1 MADLGTLT
9 VNMALEAAQF
19 INGMRQAAAQS
30 QATNRAIAS
39 AMDGAKKAVGGL
51 IAVMSI
57 DAFVSASKAAFDYA
71 DDIVDLADRTGATTK
86 SIQELRYAAQMT
98 GSDFASADGAL
109 EKFAKNLGTAQ
120 SGGKAMGE
128 TFKDLGVTSS
138 NFDAALRQ
146 TIDGISK
153 LPTTSQRNAAALE
166 IFGKSAGT
174 LTALMGEGADGF
186 EEFADKADELGIVL
200 GDDLLRNAGQ
210 INDRLDT
217 LKMTLDARFASA
229 IIQNADAIGNLAD
242 QVIKIAGA
250 MAQFWGQNPTA
261 AMGIMGAL
269 AGGLAGGWVGGLP
282 GALGGAVA
290 GGVGGALIGYNS
302 RGERQRLTSER
313 AGLIDQNNGKNPL
326 LAKIGIDADAIGKGS
341 PQWKKN
347 DARIKTIDARL
358 AALDKEE
365 AAAARLLSGGG
376 DSAGTLPPI
385 AGGKK
390 SGGKSA
396 ADFAKEAR
404 QALFAYDSD
413 IDAANVSLLSA
424 KQALTGD
431 IVEQSALEREMLS
444 IESDRRKAAIDQDAL
459 DGKYTQAQADA
470 LKALEDKVVYAKFDL
485 VNLRENEEVARQQL
499 AISQSS
505 LSNDMDLLSSQS
517 GLARSQADR
526 RAISLRLLDLQ
537 YQQERL
543 ALDAILASK
552 TSTDAE
558 KQIAQARLGVL
569 DRLKANDAAGIR
581 RDTMGPLGV
590 YLDGIPRTG
599 DEIRESMESA
609 AVDGL
614 GSLNDGL
621 REAMKGAGSL
631 ADAFDAMGDRIIDK
645 IMDIAL
651 QQAIL
656 APIGSLFGSLLGS
669 ITGSIAG
676 GTGGGDIVMGGGFTS
691 FMSGARANGG
701 LTRAGAYLVGERGPE
716 IVNVG
721 NTANTIPNHAL
732 ASVRGGG
739 RSGPT
744 INFGSITSNDPAG
757 VRLMASQAIM
767 DAMPLITQQ
776 ATSATLTKLRRPGM

>member
-30 QATNRAIAS
+30 QATNKAIAS

-128 TFKDLGVTSS
+128 TFKNLGVTSS
-138 NFDAALRQ
+138 DFDAALRQ
-146 TIDGISK
+146 TIEGISK
-153 LPTTSQRNAAALE
+153 LPSTSQRNAAALE
-166 IFGKSAGT
+166 VFGKSAGT
-174 LTALMGEGADGF
+174 LTALMGEGAKGF
-186 EEFADKADELGIVL
+186 EEFAEKADELGVVL

-229 IIQNADAIGNLAD
+229 IVQNADAIGNLAD

-250 MAQFWGQNPTA
+250 MAQFWSQNPTA

-290 GGVGGALIGYNS
+290 GGVGGAVLGYNS
-302 RGERQRLTSER
+302 RGERQKLTSER
-313 AGLIDQNNGKNPL
+313 ADLVAANDEQMPVWSLFGDYPL
-326 LAKIGIDADAIGKGS
+326 LPKNS
-341 PQWKKN
+341 EQRKKN
-347 DARIKTIDARL
+347 DARIKAIDARL
-358 AALDKEE
+358 AAMTKEE
-365 AAAARLLSGGG
+365 TAAAKLLAGGG
-376 DSAGTLPPI
+376 DSGGTLPPI
-385 AGGKK
+385 SGGKK

-396 ADFAKEAR
+396 ADLAKEAR
-404 QALFAYDSD
+404 QRLFAYDSD

-424 KQALTGD
+424 KQSLTSD
-431 IVEQSALEREMLS
+431 ITEQSALEREMLT
-444 IESDRRKAAIDQDAL
+444 IESNRRKAAIDQDAL

-470 LKALEDKVVYAKFDL
+470 LKALEDKVVFAKYDL
-485 VNLRENEEVARQQL
+485 VNQRENEELARQQL
-499 AISQSS
+499 AIGQAG

-558 KQIAQARLGVL
+558 KQIAQARLDVL

-581 RDTMGPLGV
+581 RDTMSPMGV

-614 GSLNDGL
+614 GSLNAGL
-621 REAMKGAGSL
+621 KEAIKGTGSL

-676 GTGGGDIVMGGGFTS
+676 GAGGGDIVMGGGFTS

-721 NTANTIPNHAL
+721 NTANTIPTHAL
-732 ASVRGGG
+732 ASVRGGA
-739 RSGPT
+739 RSGPV
-744 INFGSITSNDPAG
+744 ISIGNITSNDPAM
-757 VRLMASQAIM
+757 VR
-767 DAMPLITQQ
+767 AMVYQGIAEAAPM
-776 ATSATLTKLRRPGM
+776 LTKFGTDNTMSKLRRPSL